1 MKGEILVG
9 KWFSRLG
16 LMVIVVMMISA
27 CSSNTGGSDSSKGKD
42 KGGEILIGTLTPI
55 TGSSA
60 KMGEDMNNAIQMAA
74 DEINAAGGINGK
86 KIKLIKEDEG
96 CDPQIAT
103 AGANKLVSKD
113 VVAVV
118 GGYCSGAVLPA
129 SGVMNQAKIPW
140 ILTAANSAKIPEQGF
155 KNMYL
160 LNSTAPAQA
169 KTASEYMVNKL
180 GGKKIAIINDNS
192 AYAVDLAERT
202 RDDLKEM
209 GAKIVAFDAVNPE
222 EKDFNSLMTKLKDLK
237 PDVTYWTGYYS
248 VGGLLAKQFKQI
260 GVSGAFGVGDGSN
273 DPTIIDIAGSENAEN
288 LFITTTPTPQFQD
301 SAKDWI
307 PKYKEKFNADPGP
320 YSAISY
326 DGLRVMADAIK
337 RAGST
342 DSDKII
348 KALAETKDIKSFSGP
363 VKFKGNGEI
372 ANSNFTVLIVK
383 SGKLELVQ

>member
-1 MKGEILVG
+1 MS
-9 KWFSRLG
+9 KWLSRLG
-16 LMVIVVMMISA
+16 LLVIVMLMITA
-27 CSSNTGGSDSSKGKD
+27 CSSKTGGSDSSSGKD

-74 DEINAAGGINGK
+74 DEINTAGGINGK
-86 KIKLIKEDEG
+86 KIKLVKEDEG

-129 SGVMNQAKIPW
+129 SGVMNQANLPW

-155 KNMYL
+155 KDIFL

-169 KTASEYMVNKL
+169 KSAAEYMVNKL
-180 GGKKIAIINDNS
+180 GAKKIAIINDNS

-202 RDDLKEM
+202 RDEVKGM
-209 GAKIVAFDAVNPE
+209 GANVVAFDAVNPE
-222 EKDFNSLMTKLKDLK
+222 EKDFNSLMTKLKELK
-237 PDVTYWTGYYS
+237 PDATYWTGYYN
-248 VGGLLAKQFKQI
+248 VGGLLAKQFHQA

-273 DPTIIDIAGSENAEN
+273 DPTIIKIAGKENAEG
-288 LFITTTPTPQFQD
+288 LFVTTTPTPQFQE

-307 PKYKEKFNADPGP
+307 PKYKEKFGADPGP

-326 DGLRVMADAIK
+326 DGMRVMADAIK

-342 DSDKII
+342 DKDKII
-348 KALAETKDIKSFSGP
+348 KALSETNGYDTFSGP
-363 VKFKGNGEI
+363 LKFKENGET
-372 ANSNFTVLIVK
+372 ATSNFVVLIVK
-383 SGKLELVQ
+383 NGQMTLAQ

>member
-1 MKGEILVG
+1 MS
-9 KWFSRLG
+9 KWLSRLG
-16 LMVIVVMMISA
+16 LLVIVMMMITA
-27 CSSNTGGSDSSKGKD
+27 CSSKTGGSDSSDGKD

-86 KIKLIKEDEG
+86 KIKLVKEDEG

-129 SGVMNQAKIPW
+129 SGVMNQANIPW

-155 KNMYL
+155 KDIFL

-169 KTASEYMVNKL
+169 KSAAEYMVNKL
-180 GGKKIAIINDNS
+180 GAKKIAIINDNS

-202 RDDLKEM
+202 RDEVKGM
-209 GAKIVAFDAVNPE
+209 GAKVIAFDAVNPE
-222 EKDFNSLMTKLKDLK
+222 EKDFNSLMTKLKELK
-237 PDVTYWTGYYS
+237 PDATYWTGYYN
-248 VGGLLAKQFKQI
+248 VGGLLAKQFKQA

-273 DPTIIDIAGSENAEN
+273 DPTIIKIAGPENAEG
-288 LFITTTPTPQFQD
+288 LFVTTTPTPQFQE

-307 PKYKEKFNADPGP
+307 PKYKEKFGADPGP

-326 DGLRVMADAIK
+326 DGMKVMADAIK

-342 DSDKII
+342 DKDKII
-348 KALAETKDIKSFSGP
+348 KALNETNGFETFSGP
-363 VKFKGNGEI
+363 LKFKENGET
-372 ANSNFTVLIVK
+372 ATSNFVVLIVK
-383 SGKLELVQ
+383 NGQMTLAQ